1 MGEGRGVGDARGVVC
16 AGGSRSWVG
25 EGGGGGGNGDEG
37 GRVGAGR
44 LGARVGGWGRE
55 GVEEAPVAARV
66 SAMEFQ
72 CESGE
77 LTVVCAL
84 VQWKDI
90 GMVDGMEWSRACMRV
105 IMRLFFLALNFFW
118 MTLMA

>member
-1 MGEGRGVGDARGVVC
+1 MIC

-25 EGGGGGGNGDEG
+25 EGGEGVGIGDEG
-37 GRVGAGR
+37 GGVGVGGLGAG
-44 LGARVGGWGRE
+44 VGGWGR
-55 GVEEAPVAARV
+55 GAEEAPVAARV

-105 IMRLFFLALNFFW
+105 IKRLFFLALNFFW